1 MANITLDRARALGIV
16 VQSAVAMVDARL
28 RVAVAIVITRTF
40 ACVNLVVLAMVLL
53 FFIVDH
59 ASQNSPVVTG
69 RTVRVLIGA
78 SVVQLGVIA
87 LAIGRYLFPSPRPW
101 SLRDRIWGR

>member
-1 MANITLDRARALGIV
+1 MANITLNQARALGIV

-28 RVAVAIVITRTF
+28 RVAVTIVITRTF

-59 ASQNSPVVTG
+59 ASQNSPVVTS
-69 RTVRVLIGA
+69 RTVRVLE
-78 SVVQLGVIA
+78 SVRRLHEGLQSFL
-87 LAIGRYLFPSPRPW
+87 SM
-101 SLRDRIWGR
+101 SRIEAR